1 MNPTHPRRRGVLALA
16 TATMAAT
23 VATTAALLPLPLT
36 ALAQAGHQG
45 HGSHGPH
52 AAAQAVESDFVDA
65 EVRRVDTARQRVT
78 LRHGAMPALDMGPMA
93 MVFAV
98 AEPAWLETLKVG
110 DKVQVRVALRGN
122 TYTVTAVRPA
132 P

>member
-16 TATMAAT
+16 TAAT
-23 VATTAALLPLPLT
+23 VATTAALLALPLA

-45 HGSHGPH
+45 HGSHGAQAT
-52 AAAQAVESDFVDA
+52 AAEAVESDFVDA

-78 LRHGAMPALDMGPMA
+78 LRHGAMPALDMGPMT

-98 AEPAWLETLKVG
+98 ADPAWLETLKAG